1 MKHEY
6 LNKFKYLL
14 KINYR
19 EDDCFTYF
27 LKDLKIIISGLEQEI
42 YDNYL
47 NNDESIFLRY
57 ASKQAKDLKR
67 CLDNSE
73 NIQAEDIKKWFK
85 EYDQTFFD
93 LGSILYLNDEL
104 ALYKDL
110 SIVVSREQPHS
121 IMDDIF
127 QMQNEFK
134 IFTKAKSVESIVN
147 LLNDYYAKDIENK
160 KTLCNSDIIKWKGT
174 PTELT
179 ALIKALIES
188 KVLDNTLTQKKIF
201 ENFEQFF
208 DFELKYPDQSMTKL
222 TLRSKD
228 LTPFIDKL
236 KVNLESW
243 IKLKD
248 NQ

>member
-73 NIQAEDIKKWFK
+73 NIQAEDIIDYTAK
-85 EYDQTFFD
+85 E
-93 LGSILYLNDEL
+93 GL
-104 ALYKDL
+104 AERFAKRFGQVVMN
-110 SIVVSREQPHS
+110 IVGGPG
-121 IMDDIF
+121 
-127 QMQNEFK
+127 N
-134 IFTKAKSVESIVN
+134 
-147 LLNDYYAKDIENK
+147 IE
-160 KTLCNSDIIKWKGT
+160 
-174 PTELT
+174 
-179 ALIKALIES
+179 AL
-188 KVLDNTLTQKKIF
+188 
-201 ENFEQFF
+201 
-208 DFELKYPDQSMTKL
+208 
-222 TLRSKD
+222 R
-228 LTPFIDKL
+228 
-236 KVNLESW
+236 
-243 IKLKD
+243 
-248 NQ
+248 